1 MQTAVQIGGL
11 CVIGA
16 VLTQLVRRQKPE
28 LALCL
33 AIAACAAALGL
44 AAGAM
49 EPVVAFFRRLQSLA
63 GLEEAL
69 FAPLLK
75 TLAIGVLTQISSAF
89 CRDAGE
95 QALARIAELGGT
107 ALALCAALPLAQAV
121 LETAE
126 QLMGG

>member
-1 MQTAVQIGGL
+1 MQTAVQIAGL

-16 VLTQLVRRQKPE
+16 VLAQLVRRQRPE

-33 AIAACAAALGL
+33 AMAACAAALGL
-44 AAGAM
+44 VAGAL

-63 GLEEAL
+63 GVEEAL

-95 QALARIAELGGT
+95 QALARIAELSGT
-107 ALALCAALPLAQAV
+107 ALALYAALPLAQAV
-121 LETAE
+121 LQTAE

>member
-1 MQTAVQIGGL
+1 MKRLVGL
-11 CVIGA
+11 F
-16 VLTQLVRRQKPE
+16 
-28 LALCL
+28 
-33 AIAACAAALGL
+33 AACAAALGL
-44 AAGAM
+44 AAGAL

-63 GLEEAL
+63 GVEEAL

-95 QALARIAELGGT
+95 QALSRIAELGGT
-107 ALALCAALPLAQAV
+107 ALALYAALPLAQAV
-121 LETAE
+121 LQTVE

>member
-16 VLTQLVRRQKPE
+16 VLVQLVRRQKPE

-75 TLAIGVLTQISSAF
+75 ALAIGVLTQISGAF